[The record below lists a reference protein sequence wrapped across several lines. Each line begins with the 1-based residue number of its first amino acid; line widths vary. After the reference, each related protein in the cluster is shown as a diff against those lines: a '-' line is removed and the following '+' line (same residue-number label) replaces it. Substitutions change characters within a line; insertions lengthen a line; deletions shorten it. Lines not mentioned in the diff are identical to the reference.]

1 MKRNK
6 LLLILAMIFALS
18 LTLAACGNGD
28 AAQSGSGDATATEE
42 ESGGDTPEVAAAP
55 EITLVLTQHDPDASL
70 PGQYCFAWADLVKE
84 RSNGRIEVQVN
95 NGGSIAKPTESL
107 GMVKEGTVDLAWG
120 LQSFYAGEFPM
131 TDGLSLP
138 YLPFTSAEQASRTIM
153 DIYENTDL
161 LANEYADYKV
171 ILLRANCDAPIITT
185 SKKLNAAGDLGGV
198 TLRATAAPIVS
209 WLAAFGA
216 NAQGVPINEL
226 YSVLQNGAMQ
236 GAITDWHGVDSFKIF
251 EVAKEYA
258 DEKVQYNTYYFL
270 MNKAKYDSL
279 PADLKAI
286 IDECGGQT
294 AMDLMADAW
303 DNLTVTTKD
312 KVLENGGEI
321 YTLPEAEHQK
331 LVDAANDVL
340 DKWISDNGDNAQ
352 QIYDKVVELAPKYE

>member
-1 MKRNK
+1 MKRK
-6 LLLILAMIFALS
+6 LLLM
-18 LTLAACGNGD
+18 LAALLALTMTFAACDGSSDETAGGNE
-28 AAQSGSGDATATEE
+28 AVTEE
-42 ESGGDTPEVAAAP
+42 EGEEEENSAPVASAPEV
-55 EITLVLTQHDPDASL
+55 TLVLTQHDPDASL
-70 PGQYCFAWADLVKE
+70 PGKYCFAWADLVKAK
-84 RSNGRIEVQVN
+84 SNGRIEVQVN

-120 LQSFYAGEFPM
+120 LQSFYPGEFPL

-153 DIYENTDL
+153 DIWENTDL
-161 LANEYADYKV
+161 LADEYANYKV

-185 SKKLNAAGDLGGV
+185 DKKLNTAGDLSGL

-209 WLAAFGA
+209 WLGAFGA

-236 GAITDWHGVDSFKIF
+236 GAITDWHGIDSFKIF

-279 PADLKAI
+279 PDDLKAV
-286 IDECGGQT
+286 IDECSGQT
-294 AMDLMADAW
+294 ALDLMIGDWDA
-303 DNLTVTTKD
+303 LTDSTKD
-312 KVLENGGEI
+312 KVNENGGEI
-321 YTLPEAEHQK
+321 YTLPDAEHQK
-331 LVDAANDVL
+331 LLDAANDVL
-340 DKWISDNGDNAQ
+340 DAWIGDNGDKAQ
-352 QIYDKVVELAPKYE
+352 QLYDKVLETYPAYE

>member
-1 MKRNK
+1 MKKK
-6 LLLILAMIFALS
+6 LLLTLVVLFALS
-18 LTLAACGNGD
+18 MTLVACGGGGGEE
-28 AAQSGSGDATATEE
+28 AAEESGEATQEE
-42 ESGGDTPEVAAAP
+42 ESGGEASAAAP
-55 EITLVLTQHDPDASL
+55 EVTLVLTQHDPDASL
-70 PGQYCFAWADLVKE
+70 PGQYCFEWADLVKE
-84 RSNGRIEVQVN
+84 KSGGRIEVQVN

-120 LQSFYAGEFPM
+120 LQSFYPGEFPL

-161 LANEYADYKV
+161 LADEYAGYKV

-185 SKKLNAAGDLGGV
+185 DKKLNTAADLSGL

-209 WLAAFGA
+209 WLGAFGA

-236 GAITDWHGVDSFKIF
+236 GAITDWHGIDSFKIY

-270 MNKAKYDSL
+270 MNKAKYDGLSD
-279 PADLKAI
+279 DLKAV
-286 IDECGGQT
+286 IDDCSGQT
-294 AMDLMADAW
+294 ALELMVDAW
-303 DNLTVTTKD
+303 DNLTDSTKA
-312 KVLENGGEI
+312 KVNENGGEI
-321 YTLPEAEHQK
+321 YTLPDAEHQK
-331 LVDAANDVL
+331 LVDAANEARDAWL
-340 DKWISDNGDNAQ
+340 GDNGDKGQ
-352 QIYDKVVELAPKYE
+352 QLYDKALELAPTYE